1 MAREICDKAF
11 DGHPLS
17 QEELEDRL
25 STERERMKREC
36 SPQEWRVV
44 DQFMTALQG
53 DSGPFAEI
61 VRLIQETRAQ

>member
-1 MAREICDKAF
+1 MAHEICDKAF

-25 STERERMKREC
+25 ATERERMEREC
-36 SPQEWRVV
+36 SSQERRVV

-53 DSGPFAEI
+53 DSGSLAEI
-61 VRLIQETRAQ
+61 VRLIQETRTQ